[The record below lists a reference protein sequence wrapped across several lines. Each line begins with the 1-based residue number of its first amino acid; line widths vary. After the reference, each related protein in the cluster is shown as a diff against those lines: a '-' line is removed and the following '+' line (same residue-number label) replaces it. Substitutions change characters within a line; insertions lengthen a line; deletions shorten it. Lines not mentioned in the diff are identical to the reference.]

1 MSRTPELD
9 LDDAFLRERVDR
21 ALEPYQGVLSEAA
34 LREMRT
40 VLEDA
45 LLTHPLGVT
54 LMQRARPREAR
65 AKSDERARKDVV
77 DPPDGAA
84 RGDTVPLRGRN
95 TK

>member
-34 LREMRT
+34 LRAMRT
-40 VLEDA
+40 LLEDA
-45 LLTHPLGVT
+45 LLTHPLGAT
-54 LMQRARPREAR
+54 LMQRARPREER
-65 AKSDERARKDVV
+65 AKSDERARRHVV
-77 DPPDGAA
+77 AQGE
-84 RGDTVPLRGRN
+84 GHVPVRGRK